1 MKIFTIT
8 FVILFIIS
16 CGEAPVGWDGAL
28 VSEDGSVSDNGGSGS
43 SGDGDGDGGEEPPP
57 PEETK
62 LFQMDLDNM
71 NVALA
76 AFYTDLGVDP
86 PNYSYRNL
94 EQSGWC
100 FNPND
105 GSVSDQNMTVTLDA
119 ASITWFYNYNF
130 TGGTVANQI
139 LSGSC
144 NLSYGPGGDDYG
156 LAYTYELRFDSG
168 FTLGDLYL
176 DSGEGLSNDHI
187 IGQIIHSGTCE

>member
-1 MKIFTIT
+1 MKICLPFI
-8 FVILFIIS
+8 ILFLFFS
-16 CGEAPVGWDGAL
+16 CGEAPAGWDGAL
-28 VSEDGSVSDNGGSGS
+28 VSDDGSVADTGGGGG

-86 PNYSYRNL
+86 SIFSYHSL

-105 GSVSDQNMTVTLDA
+105 GSVSDQNMTV
-119 ASITWFYNYNF
+119 SITGSGVTYNYNYNF
-130 TGGTVANQI
+130 TGGTIANQI
-139 LSGSC
+139 LSGSY
-144 NLSYGPGGDDYG
+144 NYSYIAGGVEYDG
-156 LAYTYELRFDSG
+156 AYIYELRFDSG
-168 FTLGDLYL
+168 FTLGDLYVDTGDGWI
-176 DSGEGLSNDHI
+176 DSNL
-187 IGQIIHSGTCE
+187 GQIIHSGTCE